1 MVLGE
6 ELFREIMRQPVDAEV
21 SDIQAVLLDRQV
33 EDFARSHGLDV
44 DEGNL
49 IAHVTYTDR
58 RDPKA
63 VPILGRNISLPAEV
77 THAAQ

>member
-6 ELFREIMRQPVDAEV
+6 ELFREIMRQPTEDAN
-21 SDIQAVLLDRQV
+21 IQAVLLDRQV

-63 VPILGRNISLPAEV
+63 VPILGRNISLPAELP
-77 THAAQ
+77 AEG